1 MFDSKL
7 GPLESFSGAFNS
19 EVAVIDIEHFVCSA
33 ILRSSLITSYHPR
46 ELYLFR
52 DMGWWKADPP
62 PYEVPP
68 STQAPST
75 PSPPPGRPAQE
86 ASACPIDPKTR
97 EIWLQRAKRDP
108 RMAVELPQSHKLS
121 VPPLQTPSSTFAAA
135 HSEECSSDRIDQSLT
150 PVSNSAKSPMK
161 RKMSHDRAVSSIPRG
176 SSGSS
181 PYPANAQNDA
191 PTSASGNW
199 IYPSE
204 SQFFEAVMR
213 KQSASPEDVASSV
226 SSIIP
231 IHNAVNEKAWA
242 MIKSWEGNSSQ
253 ACGGPRLL
261 SFKGLGA
268 GALSPKAKFNSLM
281 GYTSPFDRHDW
292 VVERCGGEKVEYI
305 IDFYK
310 GKEEA
315 GKPSL
320 NFHLDVR
327 PKLNSLEGWKM
338 RAERMLGTR

>member
-1 MFDSKL
+1 
-7 GPLESFSGAFNS
+7 
-19 EVAVIDIEHFVCSA
+19 
-33 ILRSSLITSYHPR
+33 
-46 ELYLFR
+46 
-52 DMGWWKADPP
+52 MGWWKADPP
-62 PYEVPP
+62 PYEEISPAQTP
-68 STQAPST
+68 AAPSQAL
-75 PSPPPGRPAQE
+75 PRPAQE
-86 ASACPIDPKTR
+86 PSACPIDPKTR
-97 EIWLQRAKRDP
+97 EIWLQKAKGNP
-108 RMAVELPQSHKLS
+108 KMAAALPQSHKLQATPAPS
-121 VPPLQTPSSTFAAA
+121 APNPSPSSTLAAA
-135 HSEECSSDRIDQSLT
+135 PAEECSSDRIDQSLKPT
-150 PVSNSAKSPMK
+150 RSEITSPAT
-161 RKMSHDRAVSSIPRG
+161 RKMSHERVISSIPRG
-176 SSGSS
+176 SSGNS

-231 IHNAVNEKAWA
+231 IHNAVNERAWA
-242 MIKSWEGNSSQ
+242 VIKAWEGNSSQ
-253 ACGGPRLL
+253 ACGGPKLL

-268 GALSPKAKFNSLM
+268 GALSPKAKFNGMM

-292 VVERCGGEKVEYI
+292 VVERCNGEKVEYI

-310 GKEEA
+310 GKEEP
-315 GKPSL
+315 GKQTL

-327 PKLNSLEGWKM
+327 PKLNSIEGWKM

>member
-1 MFDSKL
+1 M
-7 GPLESFSGAFNS
+7 
-19 EVAVIDIEHFVCSA
+19 
-33 ILRSSLITSYHPR
+33 T
-46 ELYLFR
+46 
-52 DMGWWKADPP
+52 
-62 PYEVPP
+62 
-68 STQAPST
+68 
-75 PSPPPGRPAQE
+75 
-86 ASACPIDPKTR
+86 
-97 EIWLQRAKRDP
+97 
-108 RMAVELPQSHKLS
+108 
-121 VPPLQTPSSTFAAA
+121 
-135 HSEECSSDRIDQSLT
+135 
-150 PVSNSAKSPMK
+150 
-161 RKMSHDRAVSSIPRG
+161 RKMSHDRVISSIPRG
-176 SSGSS
+176 TSGIS

-213 KQSASPEDVASSV
+213 KQSASPEDVAASV

-231 IHNAVNEKAWA
+231 IHNAVNERAWSLIKA
-242 MIKSWEGNSSQ
+242 WEGNSSQ
-253 ACGGPRLL
+253 ACGGPKLS

-268 GALSPKAKFNSLM
+268 GALSPKAKLNGLM

-292 VVERCGGEKVEYI
+292 VVERCDGEKVEYI

-338 RAERMLGTR
+338 RAEKILGTR